1 MVTYTSKISKTA
13 ARGQRLRLA
22 RLAAGYDTVSE
33 VAHRFRLS
41 VATMEAH
48 EEGRDRIPPFYL
60 RRYADLLQV
69 SLDWLEHGVGPDPIK
84 RSLEMEP
91 GWGAR
96 LTLARRVAG
105 FLRGADAIKRYGF
118 NANYYYVHEAGRSVF
133 GRSYAALYG
142 KAFSVSAN
150 WLRSGLEPSGLPP
163 EIVQD
168 LDRYL
173 GLAAMKDADARE
185 QLPVVDPTRA
195 GPDRLVTA
203 LVPQT
208 RRSVSKGEPDR
219 AYRPDKVRQA
229 ILTMETVRGAIA
241 GTHPEQAESLRAAVD
256 ELVGQGPA
264 NEEEPDLAPRG
275 P

>member
-1 MVTYTSKISKTA
+1 M
-13 ARGQRLRLA
+13 
-22 RLAAGYDTVSE
+22 
-33 VAHRFRLS
+33 LS
-41 VATMEAH
+41 S
-48 EEGRDRIPPFYL
+48 I
-60 RRYADLLQV
+60 RYR
-69 SLDWLEHGVGPDPIK
+69 SIGIK

-105 FLRGADAIKRYGF
+105 FLRGIDAVKRYGF
-118 NANYYYVHEAGRSVF
+118 HAHYYYVHETGRSVF
-133 GRSYAALYG
+133 GRSYAALYA

-163 EIVQD
+163 EILQD

-173 GLAAMKDADARE
+173 ALASLKDVEARE
-185 QLPVVDPTRA
+185 HLPVVDPTRA